1 MVKSNFKILCML
13 CGRENVAKSLYKKR
27 DLKVGVSLATI
38 SVYCKQ
44 GYLPE
49 EYHASAFNIPENRG
63 RVTLDDLYR
72 DIKVSKK

>member
-13 CGRENVAKSLYKKR
+13 CGRANVANSLYKKR
-27 DLKVGVSLATI
+27 GLKKGVSLATI

-49 EYHASAFNIPENRG
+49 EYHASAFNIEENRG
-63 RVTLDDLYR
+63 RVTLDDLYN
-72 DIKVSKK
+72 DIIESKK